1 MGDRCCRVS
10 ARQRSKEWANRV
22 GNLGRG
28 KIPRKAGRCACC
40 ETRGAKR
47 AVRKAGCGRRGRLAG
62 ARRYGGWPAGL
73 FPTDGAARSA
83 CWRSPLRRLAGRLIS
98 NRWGGEVGLLAL
110 AATEAGRPA
119 YFHPMGRRERS
130 VHRSLHGRRG
140 WHLCAG
146 VEGPPGALKTPGGL
160 HHPFGGAVFEEWG
173 EVGTGRKAVPL
184 LRRRRRCSRW
194 EKWFL
199 RATRDARGTRS
210 GAGAR

>member
-1 MGDRCCRVS
+1 MGQSGRQSRTWKNTAQGRPLCLLRNARCE
-10 ARQRSKEWANRV
+10 K
-22 GNLGRG
+22 
-28 KIPRKAGRCACC
+28 RCA
-40 ETRGAKR
+40 EGG
-47 AVRKAGCGRRGRLAG
+47 VRKARSACWRSPLRRLAG
-62 ARRYGGWPAGL
+62 RLISNRWG
-73 FPTDGAARSA
+73 ARSA

>member
-1 MGDRCCRVS
+1 VGQSGRQSRTWKNTAQGRPLCLLRN
-10 ARQRSKEWANRV
+10 AR
-22 GNLGRG
+22 
-28 KIPRKAGRCACC
+28 C
-40 ETRGAKR
+40 ETFCAEGG
-47 AVRKAGCGRRGRLAG
+47 VRK
-62 ARRYGGWPAGL
+62 
-73 FPTDGAARSA
+73 ARSA
-83 CWRSPLRRLAGRLIS
+83 CWRSPLRRLAGRLISNRWGARSACWRSPLRRLAGPLIS

-119 YFHPMGRRERS
+119 YFHPMGRRGRA

-146 VEGPPGALKTPGGL
+146 VEGPPGALKTPCGL

-173 EVGTGRKAVPL
+173 EVGTGGKAVPL